1 MYIKLFLERSI
12 GCGVILF
19 VYKENPFV
27 SIWCIQYFSHCYFSL
42 NVQNGVQ
49 SIKFDFIKHYSCFSH
64 VNQPEFQNFQIH
76 ILHLIS
82 FMHEINASTML
93 FACSYDYKR
102 LKLHIAATK
111 PTREKQMLK
120 SKRVLNAVLNRQLV
134 PPL

>member
-1 MYIKLFLERSI
+1 
-12 GCGVILF
+12 
-19 VYKENPFV
+19 
-27 SIWCIQYFSHCYFSL
+27 
-42 NVQNGVQ
+42 
-49 SIKFDFIKHYSCFSH
+49 
-64 VNQPEFQNFQIH
+64 
-76 ILHLIS
+76 
-82 FMHEINASTML
+82 MHEINASTML